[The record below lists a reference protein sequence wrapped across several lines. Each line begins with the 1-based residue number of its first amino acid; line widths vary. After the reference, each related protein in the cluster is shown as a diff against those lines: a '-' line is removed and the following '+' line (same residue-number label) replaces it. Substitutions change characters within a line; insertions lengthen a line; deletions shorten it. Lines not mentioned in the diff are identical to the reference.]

1 MNDIDDEFMRET
13 VESDHKPVYQKPKTS
28 LFLLK
33 ADEIQSGAAQV
44 LESQGAGYL
53 NS

>member
-1 MNDIDDEFMRET
+1 MNDEEELMQEI

-33 ADEIQSGAAQV
+33 ADEIQSGASQV

>member
-1 MNDIDDEFMRET
+1 MNDEEEFMQEI

-53 NS
+53 TS